1 MQKSHCGIFYR
12 KSKLVLQRGEKCTI
26 CNRVG
31 VDLLGS
37 ETLYQSNATD
47 GRASIGLSTAVAECT
62 KRGLRCFSSYH
73 NSTTTYLGFPFLCC
87 CCLLPQILRYP
98 LHVMPQIIFCFSRL
112 HGNHA
117 FLGFHIE
124 PHPLADSPKYEMGGC
139 PYFLPF

>member
-87 CCLLPQILRYP
+87 CLLPQILRYP